1 MTNTDRTTS
10 RRLNHLEFVHRP
22 GERELVGELFALLG
36 IETNESMF
44 IVGAIDPTSA
54 NFVDNILAGSQA
66 FEEQI
71 EFDARLSEALR
82 EEPLASAYAA
92 FRERLRVSPQ
102 WGTHA
107 GIRFDSLDE
116 WQATVDRIAAIDE
129 VAPSL
134 TGRVRLEGVIPP
146 GHPSSVSTYV
156 HQAFVW
162 TDVIAGTSLAF
173 GQQFELQHFDFA
185 SFAAAR
191 G

>member
-1 MTNTDRTTS
+1 MTTTDRTTA

-22 GERELVGELFALLG
+22 GEHDLVLELFALLG
-36 IETNESMF
+36 IETNEGMF
-44 IVGAIDPTSA
+44 IVGAIDPPST

-66 FEEQI
+66 FPEQL

-102 WGTHA
+102 WGTHS
-107 GIRFDSLDE
+107 GIRFDSLEE
-116 WQATVDRIAAIDE
+116 WRTTVDRVGAVDE
-129 VAPSL
+129 VAPALS
-134 TGRVRLEGVIPP
+134 GRVRLEGVIPP

-185 SFAAAR
+185 AFATAR